1 MHRQFSFHRF
11 AIVFLFAVL
20 WQSTLSPLS
29 CLLSPGM
36 LEAHAQDAA
45 GSDSNQSSGGT
56 GQGMLRARFQSMSP
70 ADKAAFLNRMRQARA
85 ARSGNQNNSE
95 SNSNQSPANST
106 RNASYILRSDVA
118 YGNAPLEKLDIY
130 SPKNAKPNLPILFF
144 VHGGGWSNGDK
155 AQKDHAAKGAA
166 YTDNGIILISVNYG
180 LAPQVTYPKLM
191 QDIADAFAYVHTH
204 ATEFGGDPSRIYV
217 MGHSAG
223 AHLVDL
229 LATNDRFLGG
239 KGLSLSNING
249 VVSLDTA
256 SLDLAKRKNDE
267 SAEGELVGGMIDK
280 AFGADPKVLADA
292 SPFESIKSGKK
303 YPPFLMYC
311 GAKRPTCLEQH
322 KAFSNALQKVGGQVT
337 VNKVDL
343 SHRDINLQS
352 GEPNSE
358 IFKSVVRM
366 INGS

>member
-1 MHRQFSFHRF
+1 
-11 AIVFLFAVL
+11 
-20 WQSTLSPLS
+20 
-29 CLLSPGM
+29 
-36 LEAHAQDAA
+36 
-45 GSDSNQSSGGT
+45 
-56 GQGMLRARFQSMSP
+56 
-70 ADKAAFLNRMRQARA
+70 
-85 ARSGNQNNSE
+85 
-95 SNSNQSPANST
+95 
-106 RNASYILRSDVA
+106 VA

-130 SPKNAKPNLPILFF
+130 SPKNANPNLPILFF

-166 YTDNGIILISVNYG
+166 YTDDGIVFVSVNYG

-204 ATEFGGDPSRIYV
+204 ATEFGGNPSRIYL

-229 LATNDRFLGG
+229 LATNDRFLVG
-239 KGLSLSNING
+239 KGLSLSNISG

-322 KAFSNALQKVGGQVT
+322 RAFSNALLKVGGQVT

-358 IFKSVVRM
+358 IFKSVVRL

>member
-1 MHRQFSFHRF
+1 MQRRFSFHRF
-11 AIVFLFAVL
+11 ASVFLFAAL
-20 WQSTLSPLS
+20 WQSTVSPLAS
-29 CLLSPGM
+29 LPFGM
-36 LEAHAQDAA
+36 LAARAQDIA
-45 GSDSNQSSGGT
+45 GSDSEQPGNGNER
-56 GQGMLRARFQSMSP
+56 GMFRARFQSMSP
-70 ADKAAFLNRMRQARA
+70 EDKAAVINRMRQARA
-85 ARSGNQNNSE
+85 ARAGNQNNSE
-95 SNSNQSPANST
+95 SGNNQSLINST
-106 RNASYILRSDVA
+106 SSASYILRSDVA
-118 YGNAPLEKLDIY
+118 YGSAPLEKLDIY

-166 YTDNGIILISVNYG
+166 YTDNGIIFISVNYG
-180 LAPQVTYPKLM
+180 LAPQITYPKLM
-191 QDIADAFAYVHTH
+191 QDIADAFAYVHTN

-229 LATNDRFLGG
+229 LATNDRFLTG
-239 KGLSLSNING
+239 KGLTLSNISG

-256 SLDLAKRKNDE
+256 SLDLVKRKNDG

-280 AFGADPKVLADA
+280 AFGTDPKILADA
-292 SPFESIKSGKK
+292 SPFESIKNGKR

-311 GAKRPTCLEQH
+311 GAKRPTCIEQH
-322 KAFSNALQKVGGQVT
+322 RLFSIALRKVGGQVT

-343 SHRDINLQS
+343 SHRDINLKS
-352 GEPNSE
+352 GESNSE
-358 IFKSVVRM
+358 IFKSVVKM